1 MTHVNSSCCVP
12 LSQEDGEREKE
23 MALVECDKGETDE
36 VILKMFV
43 EYTLYVDDSFRLP
56 QLVISIY
63 YDLLL

>member
-1 MTHVNSSCCVP
+1 MTHVNANCCIP
-12 LSQEDGEREKE
+12 LSQENVEQEKE
-23 MALVECDKGETDE
+23 IASIECDKGEKDE

-43 EYTLYVDDSFRLP
+43 EYTLYVDNHFGLP